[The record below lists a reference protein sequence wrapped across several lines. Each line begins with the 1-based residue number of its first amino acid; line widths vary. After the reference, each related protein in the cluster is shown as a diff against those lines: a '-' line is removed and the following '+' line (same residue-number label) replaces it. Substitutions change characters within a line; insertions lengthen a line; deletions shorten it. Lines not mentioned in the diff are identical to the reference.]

1 MLLNRFFEFEKKKQQ
16 QNVGINMNDILIL
29 YRWILK
35 LYTAI
40 LRAKIIGARW
50 LSDSC
55 VGEQVIIIGE
65 YK

>member
-40 LRAKIIGARW
+40 LRAKII
-50 LSDSC
+50 
-55 VGEQVIIIGE
+55 
-65 YK
+65 

>member
-40 LRAKIIGARW
+40 LRAKIIGARVV
-50 LSDSC
+50 
-55 VGEQVIIIGE
+55 VGFLCWRTSNN
-65 YK
+65 

>member
-40 LRAKIIGARW
+40 LRAKIIGARVV
-50 LSDSC
+50 
-55 VGEQVIIIGE
+55 VGFLCWGTSNN
-65 YK
+65 